1 MRKSK
6 WSQGVDEYADELRE
20 NLRENRL
27 APTEKNMLNGA
38 SNWKQYSWGG
48 NSLIYDKDIANRLAT
63 PSEIKRK
70 TSRKWFGEVLN
81 NPNKDEQWLDTQAR
95 ALYQASRKVIESSRH
110 NVAPHANHY
119 HQTAIA
125 KDINNVRKKRG

>member
-38 SNWKQYSWGG
+38 SDWKQYSWGG
-48 NSLIYDKDIANRLAT
+48 NSLIYGGDIAERLAT
-63 PSEIKRK
+63 PSELKRTK
-70 TSRKWFGEVLN
+70 GGQYR
-81 NPNKDEQWLDTQAR
+81 PNKDEDWLDTQAR

-110 NVAPHANHY
+110 KVAPNANHY

-125 KDINNVRKKRG
+125 KDINNVRKKRS

>member
-27 APTEKNMLNGA
+27 APTRENMLNGA
-38 SNWKQYSWGG
+38 RDWSQYSWGG
-48 NSLIYDKDIANRLAT
+48 NSLIYNQDIAERLAT
-63 PSEIKRK
+63 PSELKRTK
-70 TSRKWFGEVLN
+70 GGMNR
-81 NPNKDEQWLDTQAR
+81 PNAREEWLDTQAR
-95 ALYQASRKVIESSRH
+95 ALYQASEKIIRESSH
-110 NVAPHANHY
+110 KKAPNASHY

-125 KDINNVRKKRG
+125 KDIARVKKKRG